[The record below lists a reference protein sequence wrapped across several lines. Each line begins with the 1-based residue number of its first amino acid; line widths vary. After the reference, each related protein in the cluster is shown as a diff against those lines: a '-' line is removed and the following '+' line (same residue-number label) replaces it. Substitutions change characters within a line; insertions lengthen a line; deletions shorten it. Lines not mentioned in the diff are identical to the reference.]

1 MPEPTPTDKA
11 RAPRPGGV
19 AVVYWLIAGAIYVA
33 LGVAYPPAFLLGFQ
47 EAAIFVLIV
56 TALAPIVLRRRR

>member
-1 MPEPTPTDKA
+1 MQEPTPTDTT
-11 RAPRPGGV
+11 RGPRPGWV
-19 AVVYWLIAGAIYVA
+19 AVVYWLVAGAIYAA

-56 TALAPIVLRRRR
+56 TALAPKVLRRKR